1 MQHKR
6 WRSLWAGW
14 FSLIVMSAGA
24 DEKFSSALTESIE
37 KHKHV
42 LAQWAAN
49 PKIIEAVKTSNAH
62 GETGMI
68 PGMSNS
74 KWNLLEDDDP
84 LAKQFK
90 ENPAG
95 QLVLEWEQKYPND
108 LSKIYIRDKN
118 GNLVASSRNKA
129 LLYNNRSKPPFENA
143 MKGQLWSASEIKPDP
158 GSQVPGVHISV
169 PVLDNGV
176 PIGIIHSSVIAK

>member
-1 MQHKR
+1 MKHKPPH
-6 WRSLWAGW
+6 SLWIVL
-14 FSLIVMSAGA
+14 FSLMAMSAGA
-24 DEKFSSALTESIE
+24 DEKFSPALTESIE
-37 KHKHV
+37 KHKQV

-49 PKIIEAVKTSNAH
+49 PKVVEAVKTSNAR
-62 GETGMI
+62 GDTGMI

-90 ENPAG
+90 DNPAG
-95 QLVLEWEQKYPND
+95 QLVLEWEQNYPND

-143 MKGQLWSASEIKPDP
+143 MKGQPWSAREIKPDP
-158 GSQVPGVHISV
+158 GSQIPGVHISV